1 MNCDLIDTT
10 SGCKCARCGREYV
23 GTRAGE
29 TLAQC
34 GVKTKST
41 SSRPTAG
48 AGDRLEAILSSV
60 GITQDRY
67 KEAKKLFGLPPTCNC
82 GKRKEWLN
90 RVGEWWREINKG
102 G

>member
-1 MNCDLIDTT
+1 M
-10 SGCKCARCGREYV
+10 
-23 GTRAGE
+23 
-29 TLAQC
+29 
-34 GVKTKST
+34 
-41 SSRPTAG
+41 
-48 AGDRLEAILSSV
+48 EAILSSV

>member
-1 MNCDLIDTT
+1 MNCDLVDTT
-10 SGCKCARCGREYV
+10 SGCKCTQCGREYI

-34 GVKTKST
+34 GVRVKRERT
-41 SSRPTAG
+41 SVPTG
-48 AGDRLEAILSSV
+48 MGDKLEAILKSV
-60 GITQDRY
+60 GITEDKY

-90 RVGEWWREINKG
+90 RVGEWWESNKG